1 MTFKSILSI
10 TLNVG
15 AQPNFAARNGC
26 KNKTRQVSRVSNREM
41 YRLHCFLSQ

>member
-1 MTFKSILSI
+1 MTFKSPLLI

-15 AQPNFAARNGC
+15 TQPNFAVRNEC
-26 KNKTRQVSRVSNREM
+26 KNETLPVSRVSNREM